1 MRVPST
7 LRLPF
12 SAAASF
18 RFEQILA
25 SQVDGSWADVWALR
39 EMFALGEPEIAFARA
54 LLERRRNLWLY
65 RTNQRHF
72 CGDFLAIDM
81 SPPRDRPTYA
91 LELKAG
97 EPLRLDAGG
106 VQLSRLDAALAE
118 VAHLTGAGPVT
129 TARGSADAILAWLGR

>member
-1 MRVPST
+1 VRVPST

-25 SQVDGSWADVWALR
+25 SQIDGSWSETWRLR
-39 EMFALGEPEIAFARA
+39 EMFALGEPEIAFART
-54 LLERRRNLWLY
+54 LLDRRTNLWLW

-72 CGDFLAIDM
+72 CGDFIAVDM

-97 EPLRLDAGG
+97 EMLRLDVGG
-106 VQLSRLDAALAE
+106 VQMSGLGDALAE
-118 VAHLTGAGPVT
+118 VAHLTGAGPVV
-129 TARGSADAILAWLGR
+129 TARGSADAILDWLGR

>member
-12 SAAASF
+12 SAASSF

-25 SQVDGSWADVWALR
+25 SQIEGSWSEVWRLR
-39 EMFALGEPEIAFARA
+39 EMFALGEPEIDFART
-54 LLERRRNLWLY
+54 LLDRRRNLWLF

-81 SPPRDRPTYA
+81 SPPRDRTTYA

-97 EPLRLDAGG
+97 EPLRLDVGG
-106 VQLSRLDAALAE
+106 VQMAGLDAALAE
-118 VAHLTGAGPVT
+118 VAHLIGAGPVV
-129 TARGSADAILAWLGR
+129 TARGSADAILAWLTA